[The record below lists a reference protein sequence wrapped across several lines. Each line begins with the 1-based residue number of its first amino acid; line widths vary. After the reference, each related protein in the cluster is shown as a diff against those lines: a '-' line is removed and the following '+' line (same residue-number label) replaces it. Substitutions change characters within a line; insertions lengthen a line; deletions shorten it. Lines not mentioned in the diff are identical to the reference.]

1 MIRKQVVCCMQRQLF
16 ESWPIPKAVLYL
28 SFPALAGMAF
38 QVLYNMADL
47 IFIGMTGDPRQIT
60 VITIFMP
67 ISVLFT
73 GVGQLFGAGGASCI
87 SRRLGKGDRRGAAA
101 VSSFCVW
108 MTVVMGS
115 LSTVGG
121 LILLPALIRG
131 VGVSGFL
138 EHLAF
143 RCGEIWVW
151 GLMPS
156 ALSFAM
162 NQMIRAKG
170 EAAVSMKGMALG
182 VGVNLILDPLL
193 ILKLGLGASGAA
205 LAALG
210 ADLAKVAYFLFFIK
224 KDEVLSL
231 RGRDF
236 LAGFPAVREI
246 GAVGLPTFLTTFILC
261 GSNILMNRMLMDCG
275 AEAVAAFG
283 VASRILIVSGMA
295 AEGLA
300 RGAQPLIGYNFAS
313 GNMERMRSVIRFSC
327 GAGTVVCTFFAIV
340 VFWKSGGLV
349 ELFTNDPEVVWL
361 STLILDA
368 MTAAIPIAA
377 VEAVLFTVFQ
387 AVGQGQ
393 ALLIL
398 SVGKQVFIVIPLL
411 FLARHFFG
419 LSGFILLEPLK
430 EYITFLLAVW
440 LYAQNL
446 RKWRLKHGKMG

>member
-1 MIRKQVVCCMQRQLF
+1 MQKQLF
-16 ESWPIPKAVLYL
+16 ESWPISKAVLSL

-67 ISVLFT
+67 ISVLFM

-87 SRRLGKGDRRGAAA
+87 SRRLGKGDRRGAAE

-108 MTVVMGS
+108 MTVITGS
-115 LSTVGG
+115 LCTVGG
-121 LILLPALIRG
+121 LIFLPALVRG
-131 VGVSGFL
+131 VGVSGSL
-138 EHLAF
+138 EGLAHS
-143 RCGEIWVW
+143 CGRIWAW
-151 GLMPS
+151 GTMPS

-170 EAAVSMKGMALG
+170 EAGVSMKGMALG
-182 VGVNLILDPLL
+182 VGVNLILDPLF
-193 ILKLGLGASGAA
+193 ILGLGLGASGVA

-210 ADLAKVAYFLFFIK
+210 ADLSKVAYFLSFIR
-224 KDEVLSL
+224 KDEILSL
-231 RGRDF
+231 RVRDF
-236 LAGFPAVREI
+236 LAGFPAASEI
-246 GAVGLPTFLTTFILC
+246 GAVGLPACLTTLILC

-275 AEAVAAFG
+275 EEAVAAFG
-283 VASRILIVSGMA
+283 VASRILIVPGMA

-313 GNMERMRSVIRFSC
+313 GNMRRMRGVIRFSC
-327 GAGTVVCTFFAIV
+327 GVGTVVCTFFAFVI
-340 VFWKSGGLV
+340 FWKSGGLV

-361 STLILDA
+361 STMILDA

-398 SVGKQVFIVIPLL
+398 SVGKQIFIVIPLL

-430 EYITFLLAVW
+430 EYITFFLAVC

-446 RKWRLKHGKMG
+446 RKWRLKRSKIG